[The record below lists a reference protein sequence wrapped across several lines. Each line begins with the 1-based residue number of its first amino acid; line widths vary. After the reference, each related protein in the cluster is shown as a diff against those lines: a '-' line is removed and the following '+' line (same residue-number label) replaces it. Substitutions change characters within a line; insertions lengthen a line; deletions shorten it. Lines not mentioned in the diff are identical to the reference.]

1 MTHISQEDTLSDGS
15 LSCWLEL
22 QRWPTLSPWP
32 ARHLDTP
39 MTRPHDLRNHNSPWI
54 PRLEVDLRGPRRRQ
68 PPQYRR
74 RFGQRCRDLGLPQR
88 DASVPGRH
96 NHSRFA
102 LPSRP
107 VGGKQQN
114 LWPRAVL
121 RCRSPTNIQFM
132 VKDSAKYT
140 ATGGWRFGHFNTD
153 GKPGAEAL
161 MKTCFP

>member
-74 RFGQRCRDLGLPQR
+74 RFGQQCRDLGLPQR

-107 VGGKQQN
+107 VGGKQQIFGREQSFVAGRPRTFS
-114 LWPRAVL
+114 LWSRIQQSTPRRAVGG
-121 RCRSPTNIQFM
+121 SVTSTQ
-132 VKDSAKYT
+132 T
-140 ATGGWRFGHFNTD
+140 ASLAPR
-153 GKPGAEAL
+153 P
-161 MKTCFP
+161 